1 MRQEVDKI
9 DEGHRKELLRFLLV
23 KTAAVRR
30 GVKPGELL
38 RVRHCYAGVNAE
50 GLRVCLYRSDI
61 YGILGLDYVELKVE
75 AESSLVLFY
84 DPATL
89 AATLSERRNARWLA
103 RMGYP
108 EIGNSEKVIVNSERM
123 NSERGMAIDRQGLGS
138 GGLDLMLAHL
148 VRRAAE
154 CELPHEVGVFIGYP
168 LKDVAGF
175 IRNIP
180 ATPVH
185 KGAWRVYGDAE
196 ESLARMRAYADIEEE
211 ARAALDKVS
220 GIGEFIE
227 MISFNK
233 AS

>member
-1 MRQEVDKI
+1 MSEEENKI
-9 DEGHRKELLRFLLV
+9 DERHRKELLRFLLV

-84 DPATL
+84 DPSVL

-108 EIGNSEKVIVNSERM
+108 MADAQERVPPVGRP
-123 NSERGMAIDRQGLGS
+123 SSSPTADGHLS
-138 GGLDLMLAHL
+138 SMLEHL
-148 VRRAAE
+148 VRRAGE
-154 CELPHEVGVFIGYP
+154 CDLPHEVGIFIGYP

-175 IRNIP
+175 MRNIP
-180 ATPVH
+180 STPVH
-185 KGAWRVYGDAE
+185 NGVWRVYGDAR
-196 ESLARMRAYADIEEE
+196 ESLVRMKEYAQIETE
-211 ARAALDKVS
+211 AREALQRADGV
-220 GIGEFIE
+220 EDFIS
-227 MISFNK
+227 MISLK
-233 AS
+233 RAS

>member
-1 MRQEVDKI
+1 MPRI
-9 DEGHRKELLRFLLV
+9 DERHRKELLRFLLV

-30 GVKPGELL
+30 GVKPAELL

-50 GLRVCLYRSDI
+50 GLRVCLYRGDI
-61 YGILGLDYVELKVE
+61 YGILGLDYVELRVE

-84 DPATL
+84 NPSVL
-89 AATLSERRNARWLA
+89 EKTLSEGRNATWLA

-108 EIGNSEKVIVNSERM
+108 V
-123 NSERGMAIDRQGLGS
+123 ADAQDRVLPE
-138 GGLDLMLAHL
+138 GGPPSSAAADDHLSAMLAHL

-196 ESLARMRAYADIEEE
+196 ESLARMRAYADVEEE
-211 ARAALDKVS
+211 ARTALDKVS

>member
-1 MRQEVDKI
+1 MTAKTNRI
-9 DEGHRKELLRFLLV
+9 DGAHRKELLRFLLV

-84 DPATL
+84 NPSTL

-108 EIGNSEKVIVNSERM
+108 SFATADKRLSTMI
-123 NSERGMAIDRQGLGS
+123 
-138 GGLDLMLAHL
+138 AHL
-148 VRRAAE
+148 VRRAGE
-154 CELPHEVGVFIGYP
+154 CDFPHEVGIFIGYP

-175 IRNIP
+175 MCDIP
-180 ATPVH
+180 STPVH
-185 KGAWRVYGDAE
+185 NGVWRVYGDAH
-196 ESLARMRAYADIEEE
+196 ESLARMKEYAEIEAE
-211 ARAALDKVS
+211 AREALQRADGVAD
-220 GIGEFIE
+220 FIS
-227 MISFNK
+227 MISLK
-233 AS
+233 RAS

>member
-1 MRQEVDKI
+1 MRHVRHMGEEENRI
-9 DEGHRKELLRFLLV
+9 DERHRKELLRFLLV

-38 RVRHCYAGVNAE
+38 RVRHCYAGANAE

-61 YGILGLDYVELKVE
+61 YGILGLHYVELKVE
-75 AESSLVLFY
+75 ADSSLVLFY
-84 DPATL
+84 NPASL
-89 AATLSERRNARWLA
+89 AATLAETHNAMWLA

-108 EIGNSEKVIVNSERM
+108 VMGNGE
-123 NSERGMAIDRQGLGS
+123 
-138 GGLDLMLAHL
+138 LDLMLAHL

-154 CELPHEVGVFIGYP
+154 CEFPHEVGVFIGYP

-175 IRNIP
+175 IGNIP

-185 KGAWRVYGDAE
+185 KGAWRVYGDAQ
-196 ESLARMRAYADIEEE
+196 ESLARMRAYAHVEEE

-220 GIGEFIE
+220 DIGEFIE

>member
-1 MRQEVDKI
+1 MVVEKPII
-9 DEGHRKELLRFLLV
+9 DERHRKELLRFLLV

-30 GVKPGELL
+30 GVKPAELL

-50 GLRVCLYRSDI
+50 GLRVCLYRGDI
-61 YGILGLDYVELKVE
+61 YGILRLDYVELKVE
-75 AESSLVLFY
+75 ASSSLVLFY
-84 DPATL
+84 NPASL
-89 AATLSERRNARWLA
+89 AATLAEPRNARWLA

-108 EIGNSEKVIVNSERM
+108 EIVNSGKVIVNSERGGGLM
-123 NSERGMAIDRQGLGS
+123 NDERGAGKGV
-138 GGLDLMLAHL
+138 LDSMLEHL

-196 ESLARMRAYADIEEE
+196 ESLARMRAYAHVEEE

-220 GIGEFIE
+220 DIGEFIE
-227 MISFNK
+227 MVSFNK

>member
-1 MRQEVDKI
+1 MRDKENRI
-9 DEGHRKELLRFLLV
+9 DEEHRKELLRFLLV

-61 YGILGLDYVELKVE
+61 YGILGLDHVELKVE
-75 AESSLVLFY
+75 AQSSLVLFY
-84 DPATL
+84 APSVL

-108 EIGNSEKVIVNSERM
+108 EMADREKGAANR
-123 NSERGMAIDRQGLGS
+123 AD

-148 VRRAAE
+148 VRRATE
-154 CELPHEVGVFIGYP
+154 CNLPHEVGIFIGYP

-180 ATPVH
+180 STPVH
-185 KGAWRVYGDAE
+185 NGVWRVYGDTH
-196 ESLARMRAYADIEEE
+196 ESLARMKEYAQVEAEANMALKRA
-211 ARAALDKVS
+211 S
-220 GIGEFIE
+220 GVDEFIS
-227 MISFNK
+227 MISLK
-233 AS
+233 RAS